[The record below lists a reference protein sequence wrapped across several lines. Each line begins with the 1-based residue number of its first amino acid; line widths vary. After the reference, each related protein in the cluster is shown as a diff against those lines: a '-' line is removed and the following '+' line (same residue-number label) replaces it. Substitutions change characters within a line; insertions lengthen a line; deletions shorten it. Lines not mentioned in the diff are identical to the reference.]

1 MTWEATVVVL
11 IIFTAWDFETIDI
24 DRLDPINARK
34 VERWMRHALAGNPG
48 NVERVARVLVGFDI
62 VGMWEPSDGR
72 EKLFY
77 LLRWNSAD
85 ARERAWHA
93 FRNDPDWIAVK
104 AAAEAAGP
112 IVSKME
118 FYLLHDAPF
127 FPGKNA

>member
-1 MTWEATVVVL
+1 MIYELRIYDVL
-11 IIFTAWDFETIDI
+11 PEGRKALYKRFRDDA
-24 DRLDPINARK
+24 LDLLAR
-34 VERWMRHALAGNPG
+34 H
-48 NVERVARVLVGFDI
+48 GFDI

-77 LLRWNSAD
+77 LLRWDSAD

-93 FRNDPDWIAVK
+93 FRNDPDWIRVK
-104 AAAEAAGP
+104 SAAEAAGP

-118 FYLLHDAPF
+118 FFLLHDAPF